1 MKYFETL
8 FLEEAREFIAELDV
22 KTRLKLFQNIE
33 LAEQTRDNRLLKKL
47 QKGIWEFRTV
57 HAGRQLRL
65 LAFWDKTD
73 NAITLVVATHGFTK
87 KTMKVPDREIERAA
101 RMRADYFNSKK

>member
-47 QKGIWEFRTV
+47 QKEIWEFRTV
-57 HAGRQLRL
+57 HAGKQLRL

-101 RMRADYFNSKK
+101 RMRADYFNNKK